1 MPSFARFIPRWI
13 RRRFRRSPARPP
25 VPTYDDAMSRPPP
38 PSYGELDPFYRMRP
52 PKYSRHDE
60 AGLSVNPFYR
70 NELRHIEEIVEGLRA
85 RANRN
90 SAPAPAGYDP
100 AVGGYRPVQDALIP
114 GVPPRYREKRLVA
127 EDLEEELDTLHKRMD
142 AHLYRELRRPMPT
155 GEVIN
160 SLSGNP
166 IVREFELHR
175 EWRIRRQMDVLNFY
189 AERLN
194 TLAPRMN
201 SLFDNEITDPQIQ
214 QSLKLRYALTCHQYD
229 RYRRFHDWLIADRG

>member
-1 MPSFARFIPRWI
+1 M
-13 RRRFRRSPARPP
+13 
-25 VPTYDDAMSRPPP
+25 
-38 PSYGELDPFYRMRP
+38 
-52 PKYSRHDE
+52 
-60 AGLSVNPFYR
+60 
-70 NELRHIEEIVEGLRA
+70 
-85 RANRN
+85 
-90 SAPAPAGYDP
+90 
-100 AVGGYRPVQDALIP
+100 
-114 GVPPRYREKRLVA
+114 VA